1 MVGKVW
7 EAEPPSASSFNS
19 LATDDDQIKGIT
31 NEHTLSSEVHHE
43 VSSGATL
50 DSADGPHDR
59 LQDDCS

>member
-7 EAEPPSASSFNS
+7 EGEPPSASSITA
-19 LATDDDQIKGIT
+19 LATDDDQIKGIA
-31 NEHTLSSEVHHE
+31 NEHALSSEVHHE
-43 VSSGATL
+43 VASGAAL